1 MSKKILVVDDEE
13 NIVELVKF
21 NLEQEGYQV
30 TSAYTGKKA
39 LDLIKEDRFDLVILD
54 LMLPEMDGFDICRKI
69 RNKTGINRLP
79 VIMLSAKSE
88 EVDKV
93 LGLEI
98 GADDYI
104 TKPFSPRELLARVK
118 AVLRRT
124 KVMEEIKSNLINLG
138 ELKLDLKKYTFKVND
153 KVIDLTPKEFALLS
167 ILMNHPGQVFSRDK
181 LLKEIWGYDYHGDTR
196 TVDVHVR
203 RLRKKIKEY
212 SEQDYIITVRGVG
225 YKFKEI

>member
-153 KVIDLTPKEFALLS
+153 EVINLTPKEFALLS

>member
-30 TSAYTGKKA
+30 TSAYTGKEA
-39 LDLIKEDRFDLVILD
+39 LNLIEKDSFNLVILD

-153 KVIDLTPKEFALLS
+153 EVINLTPKEFALLS